1 MKAIILAA
9 GKGSRLDQSGETVKC
24 LLKFGS
30 STLIELQCRFLRE
43 CGINEISVVV
53 GFEAE
58 RVRRT
63 CGPQLEYIENPIFV
77 KTNSLYSLWLARQ
90 NFSDGFVVINSDVLF
105 HPQLLWDLLTARR
118 EDALLVS
125 YREETSYGDEEMKV
139 KVRAGRLLDISKDM
153 DPAEAD
159 GENVGIVKFG
169 AGGARLLQ
177 EQMAPLV
184 EDGALRSWAPR
195 AFLEFAKRHPLH
207 VIGTRGF
214 PWIEIDFP
222 QDYHRAR
229 EEVFPQIINSPA
241 ANSSLI
247 IPDHGSGLK

>member
-30 STLIELQCRFLRE
+30 STLIELQCKYLRE
-43 CGINEISVVV
+43 CGIHEISVVV

-63 CGPQLEYIENPIFV
+63 GGLKLEYIDNPIFE

-90 NFSDGFVVINSDVLF
+90 CFSDGFVVINSDVLF
-105 HPQLLWDLLTARR
+105 HPQLLSDLLTARR

-125 YREETSYGDEEMKV
+125 YREETEYGDEEMKV
-139 KVRAGRLLDISKDM
+139 KVRGGRVVDISKDL

-169 AGGARLLQ
+169 PTGAKLLQ

-184 EDGALRSWAPR
+184 ENGVLRSWAPR
-195 AFLEFAKRHPLH
+195 AFLEFAKRRPLH
-207 VIGTRGF
+207 VVGTRGF
-214 PWIEIDFP
+214 PWTEIDFP
-222 QDYHRAR
+222 QDYRRAQ
-229 EEVFPQIINSPA
+229 EEIFPQIITSPDA
-241 ANSSLI
+241 VPCSI
-247 IPDHGSGLK
+247 VPHGEGGLK